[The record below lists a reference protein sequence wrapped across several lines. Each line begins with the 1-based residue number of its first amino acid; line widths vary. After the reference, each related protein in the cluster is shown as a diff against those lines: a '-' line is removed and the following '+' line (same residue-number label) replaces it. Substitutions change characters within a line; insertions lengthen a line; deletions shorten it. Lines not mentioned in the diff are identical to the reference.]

1 MDLLNAIGLE
11 PEIEE
16 LINYVLREEQ
26 WSVEQQL
33 DIAEHLNA
41 RGHTI
46 EGIRLGWRLTRE
58 LTLNHPRVVRIIFP
72 WPRREMVER
81 EAAKFGIDPFLVAG
95 LIRQESAFDPHAT
108 SRAGA
113 KGLMQLMP
121 STARGLARRLGI
133 DWDNSLL
140 TVADANLHVGTA
152 HLAALLRQYEGSV
165 IPSLAAYNA
174 GGRPVARWLRY
185 PEAKDPFLFVERIPY
200 QETRGYVQTLLRNRV
215 IYEALYGPTSVKPAL
230 P

>member
-1 MDLLNAIGLE
+1 MDLLNAIGLD

-16 LINYVLREEQ
+16 LIDYVLNDDR
-26 WSVEQQL
+26 WTVEQQL

-58 LTLNHPRVVRIIFP
+58 LTLNHQRVVRIIFP
-72 WPRREMVER
+72 WPRRAMVER
-81 EAAKFGIDPFLVAG
+81 EAEKFGLDPFLVAG

-121 STARGLARRLGI
+121 STARSLARRRSASTMGR
-133 DWDNSLL
+133 SFRR
-140 TVADANLHVGTA
+140 
-152 HLAALLRQYEGSV
+152 LR
-165 IPSLAAYNA
+165 PTMRA
-174 GGRPVARWLRY
+174 VARLRDGCAT
-185 PEAKDPFLFVERIPY
+185 PKQRTPSCSSNGSRIERR
-200 QETRGYVQTLLRNRV
+200 EGTFELCCAT
-215 IYEALYGPTSVKPAL
+215 A
-230 P
+230 